1 MTVMTK
7 QTNLLNALITGD
19 SKGILEIYELVFPS
33 IRKHIRNNSGNQ
45 EDAEDIF
52 QKALMHVTTKA
63 KVKNYEP
70 VENFEWYLYGI
81 CKNLWLKELSFRKKW
96 STTAE
101 IKEFTDESYAK
112 SMALEILE
120 NDRREVYL
128 RNFNLLSDN
137 CKKVLSLF
145 LKKRKQKEIAEEL
158 GYSSETV
165 VRQRVFKCK
174 SKLTKIIQKDASYK
188 RLKCL

>member
-1 MTVMTK
+1 MIVMTK
-7 QTNLLNALITGD
+7 QKNLFNALITGD

-52 QKALMHVTTKA
+52 QRALLHVTTKA

-112 SMALEILE
+112 LMALEILE
-120 NDRREVYL
+120 NDRKEVYL

-188 RLKCL
+188 RLKSL

>member
-1 MTVMTK
+1 MAEHK
-7 QTNLLNALITGD
+7 NLFNSLITGD
-19 SKGILEIYELVFPS
+19 SKGILEIYELVYPS
-33 IRKHIRNNSGNQ
+33 VLKYIRNNSGNQ

-52 QKALMHVTTKA
+52 QKALLHVTTKA

-70 VENFEWYLYGI
+70 VDNFEWYLYGI

-96 STTAE
+96 ATKAE
-101 IKEFTDESYAK
+101 VKEITDESNAK
-112 SMALEILE
+112 LMALQILE

-137 CKKVLSLF
+137 CKKVMSLF

-174 SKLTKIIQKDASYK
+174 SKLIKLIKKDVSYEK
-188 RLKCL
+188 LKNL

>member
-1 MTVMTK
+1 MTEQK
-7 QTNLLNALITGD
+7 NLFNSLLTGD
-19 SKGILEIYELVFPS
+19 SKGVLEIYELVYPS
-33 IRKHIRNNSGNQ
+33 VRKYILNNSGRQ

-52 QKALMHVTTKA
+52 QKALLHITTKA

-70 VENFEWYLYGI
+70 VANFEWYLYGI

-96 STTAE
+96 SIRAE
-101 IKEFTDESYAK
+101 VKEINDESNAK
-112 SMALEILE
+112 LMALEILE
-120 NDRREVYL
+120 NDRWEVYL

-158 GYSSETV
+158 GYSSDTV

-174 SKLTKIIQKDASYK
+174 SKLIKLIQKDSSYK
-188 RLKCL
+188 KLKSL